1 MGPQHSTHNPT
12 NTTPPNSPIMK
23 IVIVLCLF
31 GLGFGAP
38 RPQEEAIALPDEL
51 SAEAP
56 VEEAPVEEAPA
67 QLAAA
72 PVLDTAPVQAVI
84 KNRAEGEPVTV
95 LRQET
100 SPVIGPVFAHELQL
114 DNGIA
119 ETRSGSEGP
128 AGTSVMRGSYTIP
141 LGNGE
146 VATFNWVADEL
157 GYRVESPFLPTAP
170 PAPAHVA
177 EQLRIAEEQRAA
189 GITFD
194 GQGVEVQV

>member
-1 MGPQHSTHNPT
+1 MGTQHSTTTT
-12 NTTPPNSPIMK
+12 NTTTPPIIIIMK
-23 IVIVLCLF
+23 YVIVLCLF
-31 GLGFGAP
+31 GMAFGAP

-51 SAEAP
+51 AAEAP
-56 VEEAPVEEAPA
+56 IEEAPVEEAPA

-72 PVLDTAPVQAVI
+72 PVIDAAPVQAVI
-84 KNRAEGEPVTV
+84 KDRAEGEPVAV

-100 SPVIGPVFAHELQL
+100 SPVIGAVFTHELQL

-119 ETRSGSEGP
+119 ETRSGSVGP

-194 GQGVEVQV
+194 GQGVEA

>member
-1 MGPQHSTHNPT
+1 MGLHST
-12 NTTPPNSPIMK
+12 TTKSFTHIFHHLSTMK
-23 IVIVLCLF
+23 LVIALCLF
-31 GLGFGAP
+31 GLALGAP
-38 RPQEEAIALPDEL
+38 RPQEEAIDLPDEVVEEV
-51 SAEAP
+51 SAE
-56 VEEAPVEEAPA
+56 VE
-67 QLAAA
+67 AA
-72 PVLDTAPVQAVI
+72 PVVDAAPAEAVI
-84 KNRAEGEPVTV
+84 KTRAEGEPVAI

-100 SPVIGPVFAHELQL
+100 SAVIGPVFTHELQL
-114 DNGIA
+114 DNGIS

-128 AGTSVMRGSYTIP
+128 EGTSVMRGSFTIP

-170 PAPAHVA
+170 PAPAHAV

-194 GQGVEVQV
+194 DQGVEI

>member
-1 MGPQHSTHNPT
+1 MGTTLDNNDQYHN
-12 NTTPPNSPIMK
+12 NLSIMK
-23 IVIVLCLF
+23 SVIVFCLF
-31 GLGFGAP
+31 GLALGAP

-51 SAEAP
+51 AVEAP
-56 VEEAPVEEAPA
+56 IEEAPA

-72 PVLDTAPVQAVI
+72 PVIDAAPVQAVI
-84 KNRAEGEPVTV
+84 NTRAEGEPVAY

-100 SPVIGPVFAHELQL
+100 SPVIGPVFTHELQL

-128 AGTSVMRGSYTIP
+128 EGTSVMKGSFTIP

-157 GYRVESPFLPTAP
+157 GYRVESPFVPTAP

-194 GQGVEVQV
+194 NKGFRINA

>member
-1 MGPQHSTHNPT
+1 MGTAT
-12 NTTPPNSPIMK
+12 NDNDNDQTSSSIMK
-23 IVIVLCLF
+23 SVIALCLL
-31 GLGFGAP
+31 GLALAAP
-38 RPQEEAIALPDEL
+38 RPQEEEAIILPEEV
-51 SAEAP
+51 AEEVVA
-56 VEEAPVEEAPA
+56 VEEAPVV
-67 QLAAA
+67 QDL
-72 PVLDTAPVQAVI
+72 APVQAVI
-84 KNRAEGEPVTV
+84 SGTAGEPVLV

-100 SPVIGPVFAHELQL
+100 GPVIGAVFSHELQL

-128 AGTSVMRGSYTIP
+128 AGTSVMQGSYTIP

-146 VATFNWVADEL
+146 VATFNWVADEN

-189 GITFD
+189 GVNFD
-194 GQGVEVQV
+194 GPAAAAVPQAIVEGLTETEV